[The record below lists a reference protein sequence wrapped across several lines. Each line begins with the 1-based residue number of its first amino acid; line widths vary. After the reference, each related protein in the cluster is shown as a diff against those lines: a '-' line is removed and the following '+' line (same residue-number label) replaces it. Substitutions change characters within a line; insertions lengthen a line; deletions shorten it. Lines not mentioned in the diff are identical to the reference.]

1 MDTSGFHAAP
11 GGWQWP
17 DDLDD
22 LRNRYQKAN
31 TESSTATPQSD
42 SQPEPSGQQQQPK
55 AGKKQRHW
63 KPRTCRICLD
73 TVLPTYHPPSENLPG
88 IFQSTPSVTY
98 ESEDLGRLLRPC
110 KCKGTAQYVHEK
122 CLQQWRHA
130 DPGYAKRNY
139 FQCPTCG
146 FRYRLQR
153 MGWGKMVSSTC
164 KHPQN
169 YQQTFTLLDRIQ
181 WVLSLEQH
189 LHDASIHLKSLAYSS
204 I

>member
-1 MDTSGFHAAP
+1 MEASGFNSAP

-17 DDLDD
+17 NDIDE
-22 LRNRYQKAN
+22 LRNRLHKAGTGPS
-31 TESSTATPQSD
+31 TESNPQEESS
-42 SQPEPSGQQQQPK
+42 SQQQQQPNS
-55 AGKKQRHW
+55 GKKQRHW

-73 TVLPTYHPPSENLPG
+73 TVLPTFHPPSENIPG
-88 IFQSTPSVTY
+88 IFQSAPSVTY

-122 CLQQWRHA
+122 CLQEWRHA
-130 DPGYAKRNY
+130 DPGYAPRNY

-164 KHPQN
+164 KH
-169 YQQTFTLLDRIQ
+169 
-181 WVLSLEQH
+181 S
-189 LHDASIHLKSLAYSS
+189 
-204 I
+204 